1 MRRKWQGSEG
11 QNSLNDS
18 DLVVQIYA
26 TISSV
31 VVEVG
36 RREMRCKGIR
46 DFEGTDAGCG
56 MRNEGWRVEI
66 DVRDEVGVGVEVRML
81 R

>member
-1 MRRKWQGSEG
+1 
-11 QNSLNDS
+11 
-18 DLVVQIYA
+18 
-26 TISSV
+26 V

-56 MRNEGWRVEI
+56 MKG
-66 DVRDEVGVGVEVRML
+66 GGSKLML
-81 R
+81 EMKLGSELK